1 MRNLVLDDLNLACVD
16 IAYFM
21 RPTQDQGVYWAGDL
35 PRRQDKT
42 FRTIDGNAS
51 RFKSLGYTTITGG
64 GAYEVLH
71 LPAQNSCFDT
81 ELSVAAH
88 AAWALAC
95 HQDRRKPE
103 FELISVSPASYG
115 HQQHFQSMKSPIAEG
130 VQVWVLIERSKLIR
144 ELLSNLRNG
153 HDCIIGTEHGA
164 KKALDADIL
173 FYSMLFRGDF
183 QWDPVGAGCL
193 NRTFALIE
201 PGVPPALF
209 RYVGAES
216 IPPSHD
222 YGLLLDIHKVGDLI
236 EIQYTWDTSMG
247 KAQVDQMFERFIY
260 FFEAIVNGRG
270 DTVGDLLAD

>member
-1 MRNLVLDDLNLACVD
+1 MRNLVLDDLHLACGD

-21 RPTQDQGVYWAGDL
+21 RPLQDKGVYWAGDL

-42 FRTIDGNAS
+42 FKTIDANAS
-51 RFKSLGYTTITGG
+51 RFKSLGYTTVTGR

-71 LPAQNSCFDT
+71 LPAQSPYSDT
-81 ELSVAAH
+81 EMSVVAH

-95 HQDRRKPE
+95 HQDRRTPE

-115 HQQHFQSMKSPIAEG
+115 HLQHFQNMTSPIAEG
-130 VQVWVLIERSKLIR
+130 VQVWVLIERSKQIR

-153 HDCIIGTEHGA
+153 HDCIIGAEHGA
-164 KKALDADIL
+164 KKALDANIL
-173 FYSMLFRGDF
+173 FYSMLFRGDL
-183 QWDPVGAGCL
+183 QWDLVGAGCSD
-193 NRTFALIE
+193 RTFALIE
-201 PGVPPALF
+201 PGVALALF
-209 RYVGAES
+209 RYVGVES

-222 YGLLLDIHKVGDLI
+222 YGLLLDIHKVGGLI
-236 EIQYTWDTSMG
+236 EIQCTWDTLMG

-260 FFEAIVNGRG
+260 FFEAIVNGHG